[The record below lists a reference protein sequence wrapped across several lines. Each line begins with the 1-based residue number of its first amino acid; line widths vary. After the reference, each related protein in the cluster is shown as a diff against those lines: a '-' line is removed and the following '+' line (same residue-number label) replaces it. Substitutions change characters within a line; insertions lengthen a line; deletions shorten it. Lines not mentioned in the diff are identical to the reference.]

1 MLKNY
6 IKIAA
11 RNLAKHK
18 FYSFINIIGLAIGLA
33 CTMLILIYV
42 QNELTYDKHHSKAD
56 RIYRVATEINF
67 GGRHFNM
74 PNCPA
79 PLASAASADYPEV
92 IASMRLREQGRFLVR
107 VEEET
112 YREEDLVYA
121 DSSIFS
127 VFDVP
132 LVAGAKSSLDRPN
145 SIILDESTAEKYFG
159 DDRSNCRR

>member
-6 IKIAA
+6 VKIAA

-18 FYSFINIIGLAIGLA
+18 FYSFINIIGLAIGLS
-33 CTMLILIYV
+33 CTLLILLFV
-42 QNELTYDKHHSKAD
+42 QNELTYDKHHSNAN

-79 PLASAASADYPEV
+79 PLAAAVSADYPEV
-92 IASMRLREQGRFLVR
+92 VASMRLREQGRFLVR
-107 VEEET
+107 VDQDT
-112 YREEDLVYA
+112 YREEGLVYA

-127 VFDVP
+127 VFDIP
-132 LVAGAKSSLDRPN
+132 LVAGDISSLDRPN
-145 SIILDESTAEKYFG
+145 SIIIDESIAEKYFG
-159 DDRSNCRR
+159 